1 MENKGVSIRAMVAGT
16 GLSDKT
22 ILRARCQRI
31 NECRVYTLEGIAKF
45 LGCKVK
51 DLFDEVEA
59 KLPNATQLGR
69 Q

>member
-1 MENKGVSIRAMVAGT
+1 MLISNVRKIMENQNITIRDMVSKT

-22 ILRARCQRI
+22 ILRARCSRI
-31 NECRVYTLEGIAKF
+31 NECRVYTLEAIAKF

-59 KLPNATQLGR
+59 TS
-69 Q
+69 